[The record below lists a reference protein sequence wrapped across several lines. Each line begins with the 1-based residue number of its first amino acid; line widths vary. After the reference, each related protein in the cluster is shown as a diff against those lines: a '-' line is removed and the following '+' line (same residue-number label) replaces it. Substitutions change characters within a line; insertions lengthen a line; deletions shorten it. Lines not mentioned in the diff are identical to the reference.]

1 VTDLLERA
9 ILWLEGQRVRH
20 LGRQVYYQRGT
31 GSVTGSVT
39 VIATLGRSTF
49 ELDDG
54 AGAVLRVESRD
65 FIVSAADLVLDGQL
79 IEPRSGDRII
89 QAVEG
94 TLWVY
99 EVTAIGGEPAWRW
112 CDPYH
117 RAMRIHTKQ
126 IDREETA

>member
-1 VTDLLERA
+1 MTYLLERA
-9 ILWLEGQRVRH
+9 IVWLEGQRVRR
-20 LGRQVYYQRGT
+20 LGRQVLYQRG
-31 GSVTGSVT
+31 SHNVT

-65 FIVSAADLVLDGQL
+65 FIISAADLVLSGQGV
-79 IEPRSGDRII
+79 EPRSGDRII
-89 QAVEG
+89 QAAEG

-126 IDREETA
+126 VDREETP

>member
-1 VTDLLERA
+1 MTDLLERA
-9 ILWLEGQRVRH
+9 IVWLEGQRVRH
-20 LGRQVYYQRGT
+20 LGRQVIYQRG
-31 GSVTGSVT
+31 GDSVT
-39 VIATLGRSTF
+39 VVATLGRSTF

-65 FIVSAADLVLDGQL
+65 FIISAADLVLDAQPA
-79 IEPRSGDRII
+79 EPRSGDRII
-89 QAVEG
+89 QAAEG

-126 IDREETA
+126 IDREETP

>member
-1 VTDLLERA
+1 MTDLLERA
-9 ILWLEGQRVRH
+9 IVWLEGQRVRR
-20 LGRQVYYQRGT
+20 LGRQVLYQRG
-31 GSVTGSVT
+31 SHNVT

-65 FIVSAADLVLDGQL
+65 FIISAADLVLSGQGV
-79 IEPRSGDRII
+79 EPRSGDRII
-89 QAVEG
+89 QAAEG

-126 IDREETA
+126 VDREETP